1 MLINDL
7 SYLEGILEPNA
18 VSGGIFVGVTAG
30 ALATGDP
37 TLALTDTTT
46 KIHELGNG
54 GFIGKGRGKA
64 VAIGDDPLAVVNV
77 FGSGDK
83 VITHIKE
90 KYFPNKDMMVA
101 KGFIKVIDRP

>member
-7 SYLEGILEPNA
+7 SYLESISEPNT
-18 VSGGIFVGVTAG
+18 VSGGILVGVTAD

-46 KIHELGNG
+46 TIRELGNG
-54 GFIGKGRGKA
+54 GFMGKGRGKA
-64 VAIGDDPLAVVNV
+64 VAIGDDPLAFVNV
-77 FGSGDK
+77 FGDGDK
-83 VITHIKE
+83 VITHTKV

-101 KGFIKVIDRP
+101 KGFIKVMDRP